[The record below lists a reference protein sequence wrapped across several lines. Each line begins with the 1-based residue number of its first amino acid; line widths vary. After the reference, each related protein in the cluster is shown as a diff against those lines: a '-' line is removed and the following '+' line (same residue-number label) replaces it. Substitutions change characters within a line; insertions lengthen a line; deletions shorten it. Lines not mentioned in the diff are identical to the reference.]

1 MDSHSFVF
9 ASLDGQTIGF
19 FAIRFRREFPGN
31 IYRRGGRKKQAKQSS
46 PAKVKAWY
54 H

>member
-1 MDSHSFVF
+1 MDGHSFVF
-9 ASLDGQTIGF
+9 ASLDGQAIGC
-19 FAIRFRREFPGN
+19 FAIRFPSEFPGK
-31 IYRRGGRKKQAKQSS
+31 IYGRGGSKKQAKQSS